1 MLSSSSKSSM
11 SSTVSSFSWVELND
25 SDLDTADTSGDDA
38 NIGGGVEM
46 GIVGGVEKGTGGGAL
61 FGGEPEDSGFVTKK
75 NSSADP
81 PLFWNRQNDQAY
93 KDD

>member
-1 MLSSSSKSSM
+1 M
-11 SSTVSSFSWVELND
+11 ELND

-81 PLFWNRQNDQAY
+81 PLF
-93 KDD
+93 